1 MTLRRSLVS
10 NVGGL
15 EDLPPEKLREFVTQE
30 SAEKHTRSTP
40 KEPEIS
46 RPRGMVAITVRLRP
60 EIASGLKRASLERQL
75 SGAKI
80 FTQQDLLE
88 SVLEPWLRREGF
100 L

>member
-10 NVGGL
+10 NVG
-15 EDLPPEKLREFVTQE
+15 DLGDMQREKLREFVTQE
-30 SAEKHTRSTP
+30 TVEKQTSSSP
-40 KEPEIS
+40 KETGTS

-75 SGAKI
+75 SGTKI

-88 SVLEPWLRREGF
+88 MVLEPWLRSEGF